1 MKVQVAYVTSTTEFL
16 CEVEVPEHVG
26 IQEAIRQ
33 SNVLNEYPEISL
45 TVNNVG
51 IYGEIVKL
59 DHELNEGDRIEIYQ
73 ALKMDPMEARRLR
86 AKNQI

>member
-1 MKVQVAYVTSTTEFL
+1 MKVQVTYVTSTTEFL
-16 CEVEVPEHVG
+16 CEVEVPEHAN

-33 SNVLNEYPEISL
+33 SNVLDEYPEISL
-45 TVNNVG
+45 NKNYVG
-51 IYGEIVKL
+51 IYGEIFEL
-59 DHELNEGDRIEIYQ
+59 DHELNEGDRVEIYQ